1 MVCGVGPFCS
11 LADRPI
17 DDYEWEYGRQF
28 QPTSP
33 SEPRT
38 ASLDSIL
45 ETAQQQVPPQVYPEY
60 TTAAPAATSVDE
72 ITHSLDQIRISSP
85 ASSFI
90 SYTAPTFTPAVENT
104 ASFGR
109 YIKTRN
115 PHALQEEFDP
125 RESSSGQHD

>member
-11 LADRPI
+11 LAYRPI
-17 DDYEWEYGRQF
+17 DDYEWEYGQF

-33 SEPRT
+33 SKPMI

-45 ETAQQQVPPQVYPEY
+45 ETAQQQDPPQVYPED
-60 TTAAPAATSVDE
+60 TTAAPAPTPVDE
-72 ITHSLDQIRISSP
+72 ITHSLDQIRIGSP
-85 ASSFI
+85 ASSFS
-90 SYTAPTFTPAVENT
+90 SYTAPTYTPAVENT

-115 PHALQEEFDP
+115 PHTLQEEFDP
-125 RESSSGQHD
+125 RESPSGQHD